1 MKLKKIFLYSA
12 TMLLL
17 VSCAN
22 EDKQGSSGYG
32 AINVQVSADYK
43 VVPVTR
49 STAESASTIE
59 NPDVSEFALKLV
71 SSDGSFS
78 RHGIVW
84 PISTRLPKYRSEPIR

>member
-43 VVPVTR
+43 VVPATR
-49 STAESASTIE
+49 
-59 NPDVSEFALKLV
+59 ALCRIDLV
-71 SSDGSFS
+71 NRTS
-78 RHGIVW
+78 RCKRICFETGLF
-84 PISTRLPKYRSEPIR
+84 RR